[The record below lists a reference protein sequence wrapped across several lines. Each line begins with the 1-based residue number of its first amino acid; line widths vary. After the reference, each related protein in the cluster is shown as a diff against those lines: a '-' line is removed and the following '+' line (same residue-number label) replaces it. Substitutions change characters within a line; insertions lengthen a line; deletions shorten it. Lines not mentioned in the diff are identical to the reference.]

1 LKNKEKTLYYSHGV
15 FIHFP
20 PFIFKDTGYPRV
32 FFAWNLWIKVYNILK
47 FLDINYII
55 MEHTEQ
61 PNMNYEGSKKWYNTY
76 CPSWRWVTWP
86 AMRKKKKWGWD
97 Y

>member
-1 LKNKEKTLYYSHGV
+1 
-15 FIHFP
+15 
-20 PFIFKDTGYPRV
+20 
-32 FFAWNLWIKVYNILK
+32 
-47 FLDINYII
+47 

-61 PNMNYEGSKKWYNTY
+61 PNMNYEDSKKWYNTY

-86 AMRKKKKWGWD
+86 AMKKKKKWGWD